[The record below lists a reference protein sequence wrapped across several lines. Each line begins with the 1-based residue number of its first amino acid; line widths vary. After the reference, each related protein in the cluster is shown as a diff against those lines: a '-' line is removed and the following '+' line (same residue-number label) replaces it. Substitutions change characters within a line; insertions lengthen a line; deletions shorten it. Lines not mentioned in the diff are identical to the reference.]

1 MSCLEDKAK
10 NEGGV
15 SSQQALRLAV
25 AYGLRDG
32 ALAPLPKVERPPY
45 VPYCEATGTREIVY
59 TSPEMIKAA
68 SRLWKQG
75 KSIGYI
81 AGTLHINQVR
91 LASITRRYRHLF
103 PYRRGPYEKE

>member
-1 MSCLEDKAK
+1 MEGEAK

-15 SSQQALRLAV
+15 SSRQALRLVV

-32 ALAPLPKVERPPY
+32 ALAPLTKVERQPY

-59 TSPEMIKAA
+59 TSPEMIRAA

-75 KSIGYI
+75 KSIGNI
-81 AGTLHINQVR
+81 AGTLHINQGR

-103 PYRRGPYEKE
+103 PYRRGPHEKE